1 MRPVSHIPTSDPMTL
16 EYINHWNCW
25 WVERDLVEPQH
36 DCDIKN
42 LFLCLLGQLCF
53 CLSFLLVM
61 PFQFQIK
68 ISYLNKPIT
77 KVDAISKAVCAGKV
91 TIKRCWVELS
101 ENENF
106 VDTTV
111 DAVAHWHIYEPISS
125 TNWHLKPHTQVMQAN
140 RASHNHFSLQSSS
153 AFFTNCLYPSC
164 KMGCINAMVHNHN
177 IQFGKKLFVREILI
191 SEEGFTQNT
200 RIGKEMGEA

>member
-1 MRPVSHIPTSDPMTL
+1 MTL
-16 EYINHWNCW
+16 ENINHWNCW

-36 DCDIKN
+36 DCDIKK
-42 LFLCLLGQLCF
+42 LLLCLLGQLCF

-68 ISYLNKPIT
+68 ISYLNKPIA

-125 TNWHLKPHTQVMQAN
+125 TNWHLTPHRQVMQAN
-140 RASHNHFSLQSSS
+140 RVSHSNFSLQSSS
-153 AFFTNCLYPSC
+153 TFFTNCLYPSC

-177 IQFGKKLFVREILI
+177 IQFGKKLLVREILI